1 MTHIQQVLYE
11 LETPYMGQPYHVTGH
26 ALYNALA
33 RRVDRRTRKAL
44 QVSHGVFVPGSHG
57 ALPATH
63 SHAAN
68 APYIGTSLWP
78 VERYADLFLF
88 RDPAQRWLTDV
99 RPREATNTVDL
110 QVQGGRWTYQPTT
123 RFGQPP
129 QSRRS
134 YRTVTWYLHC
144 YLHAGRDDGGIIPL
158 AEDTLDGLRV
168 GGGRNYGCGELSLED
183 TLVVDLEELTFP
195 QLERAQADEVGF
207 QLELLSPYVLASE
220 FPGADDQSIPW
231 WWDTEEVASSKGES
245 PRVSGLRRRETRLV
259 AGEKEHVVETADHGQ
274 VLKYAGDDPIE
285 TAINGLRRVGTHAK
299 YGFGEFRVRPADTDR
314 VPARSDGDRAQHTAP
329 ASGGDRA

>member
-1 MTHIQQVLYE
+1 
-11 LETPYMGQPYHVTGH
+11 
-26 ALYNALA
+26 
-33 RRVDRRTRKAL
+33 
-44 QVSHGVFVPGSHG
+44 
-57 ALPATH
+57 
-63 SHAAN
+63 
-68 APYIGTSLWP
+68 
-78 VERYADLFLF
+78 
-88 RDPAQRWLTDV
+88 
-99 RPREATNTVDL
+99 
-110 QVQGGRWTYQPTT
+110 
-123 RFGQPP
+123 
-129 QSRRS
+129 
-134 YRTVTWYLHC
+134 VTWYLHC